1 MRQLRAL
8 GARALLLRT
17 GGALLLVAGLGL
29 IAVTEHGELLRRQAL
44 AGLGAAPADGRAA
57 ARPQGRMLRVTGPLN
72 VVKDAYDADFNLFVA
87 TPVLTRHVE
96 MFEWREVRLGNAIHY
111 EMDWSEQ
118 PQDSAHFAQPKGH
131 ANPAA
136 FPLRSERIDAPL
148 VRVGGYALAPVL
160 LHGLPGSEPVAPDVA
175 HLPANLAASFSPYQG
190 SLVTSADPARP
201 RLGDVRVSW
210 EAVPL
215 QTVTI
220 VARQRGDRLVP
231 GDPAALN
238 GQGYDIELGE
248 QAAADRDVAVPFN
261 GLYARRIGAVL
272 LATLG
277 SYLLLRERRRRL
289 ADAPLALA
297 TGLTVVAAVACALWL
312 GSDEQRVLAWLALVV
327 VGVLGIGWLHR
338 RGAA

>member
-8 GARALLLRT
+8 GTRALLLRI

-29 IAVTEHGELLRRQAL
+29 IAVTERGELLRRQAL
-44 AGLGAAPADGRAA
+44 AGRGAATSVPAG
-57 ARPQGRMLRVTGPLN
+57 PQGRMLRVSGPLT
-72 VVKDAYDADFNLFVA
+72 VVEAPRDADFNLSVA

-96 MFEWREVRLGNAIHY
+96 MFQWREVRLGAAVHY

-118 PQDSAHFAQPKGH
+118 PQDSSRFAQPKGH

-136 FPLRSERIDAPL
+136 FPLHSERIDAGL
-148 VRVGGYALAPVL
+148 VRVGGYALDPVL
-160 LHGLPGSEPVAPDVA
+160 LHGLPGSEPVAPDPA
-175 HLPANLAASFSPYQG
+175 HLPPNLAASFSAYQG
-190 SLVTSADPARP
+190 RLVTSADPAQP

-220 VARQRGDRLVP
+220 LARQQGGRLVP
-231 GDPAALN
+231 GDPATLD
-238 GQGYDIELGE
+238 GQGFDIEPGE
-248 QAAADRDVAVPFN
+248 QAVGNDDAPVPVD
-261 GLYARRIGAVL
+261 LLLARRAGAVL
-272 LATLG
+272 LAALG

-297 TGLTVVAAVACALWL
+297 VGLTVVAAVACALWL
-312 GSDEQRVLAWLALVV
+312 GSDGQRVLAWLAVV
-327 VGVLGIGWLHR
+327 VIGALGIGWTHQ
-338 RGAA
+338 RGAG